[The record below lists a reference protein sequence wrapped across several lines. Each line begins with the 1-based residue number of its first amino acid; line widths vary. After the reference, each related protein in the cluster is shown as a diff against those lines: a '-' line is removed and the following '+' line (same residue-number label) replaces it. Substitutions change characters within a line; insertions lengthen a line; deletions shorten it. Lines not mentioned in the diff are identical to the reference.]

1 MEEERQRKVLRL
13 GSPDQLGC
21 DKISEEDYLFIR
33 TSTKPIAM
41 LTAIIENL
49 SNLETSGQ
57 EVIERVQTPQL
68 ICDDPIPGSG

>member
-13 GSPDQLGC
+13 GFPDQLGC

-33 TSTKPIAM
+33 TSTKPAM
-41 LTAIIENL
+41 LTAIIENS

-57 EVIERVQTPQL
+57 EVIERVQTPHVS
-68 ICDDPIPGSG
+68 CDDPIPGSG